1 MMPRHYSIPFHLL
14 VWAALLFLVAPIFV
28 VVPVSLTPTS
38 YLAFPTE
45 GLSLRHYAELASNPD
60 WYRSLGQSFVI
71 AVIST
76 VLATALGTAAAI
88 GANKL
93 GGGPANVARVLAL
106 LPLLVPPVVSALA
119 LYRGWVV
126 LGLFDSWSGTILA
139 HAILSVPYVFVTVA
153 AALSRLDPAVEMA
166 ARNLGASWG
175 TAQRRAV
182 LPNLKSGI
190 FAGALFAFVTSWD
203 ELVVTLFITSRDI
216 FTLPRRMWDGIREN
230 ISPSVAAVAVAL
242 LLFSLFCLVLM
253 QLLNRR
259 AGPAKADKVVGDK
272 TRGMIHKGA

>member
-1 MMPRHYSIPFHLL
+1 MTPLHYSIPYHLL
-14 VWAALLFLVAPIFV
+14 VWAALLFLVAPVLV

-38 YLAFPTE
+38 YLAFPTD
-45 GLSLRHYAELASNPD
+45 GLSLRHYAELATNPD

-76 VLATALGTAAAI
+76 SLATLLGTAAAI
-88 GANKL
+88 GAGRI
-93 GGGPANVARVLAL
+93 GGRPADLARVLAL

-126 LGLFDSWSGTILA
+126 LGLFDSWSGAILA
-139 HAILSVPYVFVTVA
+139 HAILSVPYVFVTVS
-153 AALSRLDPAVEMA
+153 AALSRLDPSIEMA
-166 ARNLGASWG
+166 ARSLGAGWG

-230 ISPSVAAVAVAL
+230 ISPMVAAVAVVLFL
-242 LLFSLFCLVLM
+242 LSLLCLALM
-253 QLLNRR
+253 QLINRR
-259 AGPAKADKVVGDK
+259 AGTARVNEVVGDK
-272 TRGMIHKGA
+272 TEGMIHKGA